1 VTSERRV
8 RSRRAGDQVTTAR
21 EEAADE
27 VARVQVELAAA
38 AAGVTPLAEIDPT
51 IRDLSRVTPLLE
63 QLAAA
68 VGRLLGTDIAV
79 VWVTDPVVPDLLSAS
94 AWVGFPDDY
103 ISALRVPFGTGSAGR
118 AVSERRIIHI
128 EDIGT
133 SAHYDAFR
141 AGAVAHGVRAAL
153 SVPMLTLAGEP
164 MGALSA
170 YYRSVVEPDARDLE
184 LVELYARQ
192 AAEIVERA
200 RLHGQ
205 ARELAALERRRAV
218 QLRALADSA
227 LALSAVDSLE
237 ELLRLVTEAAMDV
250 IGCHQAVT
258 TRLRSGWQGAD
269 TYVSLSEKYAGWR
282 TYDVAPKGTGVLE
295 SVVRDNRP
303 LRLTGDQLRAHPDW
317 RGLVDAPG
325 HPPLPDYLA
334 APLIG
339 RDGANLGLVQL
350 SDKVDQTPFSAEDEA
365 ILVQL
370 AQMASSTIERLEAF
384 EGERAARREAQVA
397 ARLQSVLSQ
406 ASALFAESFDP
417 QGIAS
422 ALVDLVVPSLAD
434 VSLLH
439 LLDSAGE
446 LVLRACATADSAGLE
461 RVAAFFGAAPVL
473 LDVPYGPAAVLASG
487 QPQLVQTTTPEMLR
501 AVTLTEEQAV
511 ELGQVLGRSSICVP
525 LTARGR
531 TVGVLTLSRHE
542 MYDPAD
548 LEHALDL
555 ARRAGL
561 ALDNASRYAFER
573 DMAVTL
579 QRSLLPRELP
589 TGPEFRAAARYL
601 PGAHGT
607 QVGGD
612 WYDVI
617 EVGDALVLVIG
628 DVVGRGV
635 HAAAVMGQLQATVRA
650 YALEDHSPAQI
661 LDRLDRVALAID
673 DLNFTTC
680 VVARLDPS
688 TRQLSVASAGHP
700 PPVLV
705 SPAAEPRLL
714 ELDPGLPLGVGGA
727 RFVEHSSHLPAGSL
741 LLLYTDGL
749 VESRDAPIGDG
760 LDRLVASLGPPVRSA
775 DEVCERVLRALGRD
789 GEHDDDTAVLA
800 LLLGTTPDL
809 ELRLP
814 TVAASAG
821 VARRAVRDLL
831 TGRGLDAEVAQLL
844 VTELVANSSRH
855 AGQGHV
861 EVRAVLRDDLVR
873 IEVDDDSRRLP
884 EALLEPPWEQESG
897 RGLLMVEVLA
907 DRWGA
912 EPLPTGKRVWFE
924 VTPDRSP

>member
-1 VTSERRV
+1 MADPAT
-8 RSRRAGDQVTTAR
+8 AGKQD
-21 EEAADE
+21 AADE
-27 VARVQVELAAA
+27 VARIQVELATA
-38 AAGVTPLAEIDPT
+38 AAGATPLAEIDPS

-68 VGRLLGTDIAV
+68 VGRLLGTDIAA
-79 VWVTDPVVPDLLSAS
+79 VWVTDPDEPEILVAS
-94 AWVGFPDDY
+94 AWVGFAADY
-103 ISALRVPFGTGSAGR
+103 ISALRVPFGTGSVGR
-118 AVSERRIIHI
+118 AVSERRIVVV
-128 EDIGT
+128 EDVAN
-133 SAHYDAFR
+133 SPHYSTFKE
-141 AGAVAHGVRAAL
+141 GALQHGVRAAL

-170 YYRSVVEPDARDLE
+170 YYRSVVTPDVRHLE

-205 ARELAALERRRAV
+205 ARKLAALERRRAV

-227 LALSAVDSLE
+227 LALSAADSLDV
-237 ELLRLVTEAAMDV
+237 LLRLVTEAARDV
-250 IGCHQAVT
+250 VGCHQAVT
-258 TRLRSGWQGAD
+258 TRLRGGWQDAD
-269 TYVSLSEKYAGWR
+269 THVSLSEKYAGWR
-282 TYDVAPKGTGVLE
+282 TFDALPNSMGVLE
-295 SVVRDNRP
+295 SVVRGNRT

-339 RDGANLGLVQL
+339 RDGTNLGLVQL
-350 SDKVDQTPFSAEDEA
+350 SDKVDESPFTAEDEA

-384 EGERAARREAQVA
+384 EGERVARREAQQA
-397 ARLQSVLSQ
+397 ARLQSVLSR

-417 QGIAS
+417 AGIGS
-422 ALVDLVVPSLAD
+422 ALVDLVVPQLAD

-439 LLDSAGE
+439 LLDDTKE

-501 AVTLTEEQAV
+501 AVTLTDEQAV

-542 MYDPAD
+542 QYDPAD

-573 DMAVTL
+573 DLAVTL
-579 QRSLLPRELP
+579 QRSLLPRKLP
-589 TGPEFRAAARYL
+589 TGPDFRAAARYL
-601 PGAHGT
+601 PGARGT

-617 EVGDALVLVIG
+617 EVGEALVLVIG

-650 YALEDHSPAQI
+650 YALEGHAPAQI
-661 LDRLDRVALAID
+661 LKRLDRVVLAID

-680 VVARLDPS
+680 VVARLDPN
-688 TRQLSVASAGHP
+688 RRHLSVATAGHP

-705 SPAAEPRLL
+705 SPECGPQLL

-727 RFVEHSSHLPAGSL
+727 RFVEHTRHLPAGSL

-749 VESRDAPIGDG
+749 VESRDASISDG
-760 LDRLVASLGPPVRSA
+760 LDRLVAALRPPVRSA
-775 DEVCERVLRALGRD
+775 DEACDRVLSALGRD
-789 GEHDDDTAVLA
+789 GEQSDDTAVLA
-800 LLLGTTPDL
+800 LLLGTTADL

-821 VARRAVRDLL
+821 IARRAVGELLGGRDL
-831 TGRGLDAEVAQLL
+831 DVEVAELL
-844 VTELVANSSRH
+844 VTELVANSARH

-861 EVRAVLRDDLVR
+861 EVRAILRDDLVR

-884 EALLEPPWEQESG
+884 GALLEPRWEQESG

-912 EPLPTGKRVWFE
+912 EPLPAGKRVWFE
-924 VTPDRSP
+924 LTPGRTG